1 MYLRIMNR
9 LDVSCMGETIKREI
23 KNPHVSEAVFERVSH
38 SIAVLDDAYGKER
51 KAFDMG
57 GFVFLLT
64 DTHDSEYMRSQILDC
79 YALSEENSEY
89 TEEICKGAGQ
99 EVWQEEMYLRSSDDA
114 VVIIYVKETEG
125 NSNE

>member
-1 MYLRIMNR
+1 MYLRIMNQ

-23 KNPHVSEAVFERVSH
+23 ENPHVSEVVFDRVSH
-38 SIAVLDDAYGKER
+38 SVAVLDDAYGKDR

-64 DTHDSEYMRSQILDC
+64 DIHNSERMRSQILDC
-79 YALSEENSEY
+79 YSLSEENSEY

-99 EVWQEEMYLRSSDDA
+99 EVWQERSEERR
-114 VVIIYVKETEG
+114 VGKEC
-125 NSNE
+125 